1 MSTFFS
7 TMATAFEQTT
17 AFVGREFTYAGIVY
31 VGVINFLGTSEI
43 IDFGGFQSHLSATV
57 AVSCAVLPVPP
68 NKGERIT
75 INGVD
80 RRVVNVTNNNGV
92 SWHISLE
99 DVSR

>member
-1 MSTFFS
+1 MSAFFS
-7 TMATAFEQTT
+7 TMATAFDATT
-17 AFVGREFTYAGIVY
+17 AFVGREFVYNGTTY
-31 VGVINFLGTSEI
+31 VGVLNFLSTSEI
-43 IDFGGFQSHLSATV
+43 IDYGGFQSHLSATI
-57 AVSCAVLPVPP
+57 AVSCAIMPTAP

-75 INGVD
+75 INGID